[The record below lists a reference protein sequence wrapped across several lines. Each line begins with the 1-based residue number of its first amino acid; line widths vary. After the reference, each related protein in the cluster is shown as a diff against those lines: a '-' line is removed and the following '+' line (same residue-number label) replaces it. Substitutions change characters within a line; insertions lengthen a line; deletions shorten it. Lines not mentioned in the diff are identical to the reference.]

1 MIIFDMAAYFTS
13 LLIYNQYNF
22 ETLQK
27 IKTEKKNNKK
37 KKNKKKLEGFQRD
50 QEILPHNQSKETF
63 LNMLQH
69 IQTARLQ
76 LSRKLTLNLS
86 PAKETSRQAKGLA
99 LFRGQYYRPSY
110 KLNTAEETLLQA
122 LI

>member
-1 MIIFDMAAYFTS
+1 
-13 LLIYNQYNF
+13 
-22 ETLQK
+22 
-27 IKTEKKNNKK
+27 
-37 KKNKKKLEGFQRD
+37 
-50 QEILPHNQSKETF
+50 
-63 LNMLQH
+63 MLQH

-110 KLNTAEETLLQA
+110 KLNTAEDGWMDILFIDAQP
-122 LI
+122 